1 MPAFI
6 LKGGILQVVAQVLCE
21 VASNCLELTLKTRI
35 VSYTLRNVSDERAS
49 IPYCLFGRKPGHILD
64 KIESYANEGTLKPS
78 LVASRLFAS

>member
-6 LKGGILQVVAQVLCE
+6 LKGGILQVDADVAQVLCE

-49 IPYCLFGRKPGHILD
+49 IPYCL
-64 KIESYANEGTLKPS
+64 
-78 LVASRLFAS
+78 